1 MVYFNAGILE
11 KTGSGKKNIFGYKA
25 CVQVILVILLLLTV
39 QVSNAQTAAY
49 IKRHKKMAQTY
60 SRQYNIPVGVI
71 LSVAVVESSSG
82 RGDVARRYHN
92 HFGVVGKNRHT
103 KSKSKKRSR
112 YKEYANTAASYRD
125 FCEIVS
131 RKQFY
136 SRLKGTDNCKAW
148 ITAISHTGYSEHPAE
163 WSKRVEHVLVGY
175 HL

>member
-1 MVYFNAGILE
+1 MVYFNAGMMQ
-11 KTGSGKKNIFGYKA
+11 KTGGDKKNIFSYKA
-25 CVQVILVILLLLTV
+25 CVQVILVILLLFTV
-39 QVSNAQTAAY
+39 QVSKAQTAAY

-82 RGDVARRYHN
+82 RADVARRYHN
-92 HFGVVGKNRHT
+92 HFGVVGKNRH
-103 KSKSKKRSR
+103 SKSKKRSR
-112 YKEYANTAASYRD
+112 YKEYVNTAASYRD

-136 SRLKGTDNCKAW
+136 SRLKGTDDCKQW

-163 WSKRVEHVLVGY
+163 WSKRVQHVLVAY